1 MKTKI
6 FKILMVGCALAFS
19 SPLMAH
25 DEGHGP
31 KLTDTGKFGGIL
43 TAVVEAKDASKGNA
57 ALLVYKGE
65 LTRSEDK
72 TVRVYVYDKDMK
84 MLPATL
90 LNPKAEAKIL
100 TMVGGKETVTPFVL
114 TFENKA
120 YVGKMPEPSG
130 KPYNIDVTFRSG
142 DKDLLAAF
150 DNLD

>member
-1 MKTKI
+1 MKMKLLKT
-6 FKILMVGCALAFS
+6 FMVVCTLAFA

-43 TAVVEAKDASKGNA
+43 TAVVEAKDASKGSA
-57 ALLVYKGE
+57 APLVYKGE

-72 TVRVYVYDKDMK
+72 TVRVYIYDKDMK
-84 MLPATL
+84 ALPTTQF
-90 LNPKAEAKIL
+90 NPKAEAKIIA
-100 TMVGGKETVTPFVL
+100 MVGGKETVASFAL
-114 TFENKA
+114 TFENNA
-120 YVGKMPEPSG
+120 YVGKMPEPSS
-130 KPYNIDVTFRSG
+130 KPYNIDVTFKSG